1 VAGIAAGGIN
11 AVVGSG
17 TLITFPILLAVG
29 YEPVVA
35 NVSNTVGLV
44 LGSAAAA
51 WGYRAELEGQRHR
64 LVRMGCASLAG
75 GVTGAI
81 LLLMLP
87 DGAFKAIVPVLI
99 VVACILVLVQPRLVA
114 RLRPLRREGR
124 VGPLLLAGVY
134 AAGIY
139 GGYFGAAQG
148 VLLIGILGV
157 GLREDLQRINAA
169 KNVLAGLVNLV
180 AALFFVVAADI
191 AWAPA
196 GLLAAGSVLG
206 GQLGATIGRRLSPV
220 TLRGFIVAV
229 GTVAVIRLLT

>member
-1 VAGIAAGGIN
+1 M
-11 AVVGSG
+11 
-17 TLITFPILLAVG
+17 LLAVG

-44 LGSAAAA
+44 LGSATAA
-51 WGYRAELEGQRHR
+51 WGYRAELEGQRPR
-64 LVRMGCASLAG
+64 LMRLGCAS
-75 GVTGAI
+75 VTGGATGAV
-81 LLLMLP
+81 LLLVLP
-87 DGAFKAIVPVLI
+87 EGAFKAIVPALI
-99 VVACILVLVQPRLVA
+99 VGACILVLVQPRLMQ
-114 RLRPLRREGR
+114 RLRPLRREGH

-148 VLLIGILGV
+148 VLLIGILGL
-157 GLREDLQRINAA
+157 GLREDLQRSNAA

-196 GLLAAGSVLG
+196 GLLAAGSTLG
-206 GQLGATIGRRLSPV
+206 GQLGSTFGRRLSP
-220 TLRGFIVAV
+220 TALRGFIVAV
-229 GTVAVIRLLT
+229 GTVAVIRLLA

>member
-1 VAGIAAGGIN
+1 M
-11 AVVGSG
+11 
-17 TLITFPILLAVG
+17 LLAVG

-44 LGSAAAA
+44 LGSATAA
-51 WGYRAELEGQRHR
+51 WGYRAELEGQRQR
-64 LVRMGCASLAG
+64 LVRLGYASVTG
-75 GVTGAI
+75 GITGAI
-81 LLLMLP
+81 LLLTLP
-87 DGAFKAIVPVLI
+87 EGAFKAIVPVLI
-99 VVACILVLVQPRLVA
+99 VGACVLVLVQPRLIR
-114 RLRPLRREGR
+114 RLRPLRREAH

-157 GLREDLQRINAA
+157 GLRENLQRMNAA

-196 GLLAAGSVLG
+196 GLLAAGSTVG
-206 GQLGATIGRRLSPV
+206 GQLGATFGRRLSPGV
-220 TLRGFIVAV
+220 LRGFIVAV
-229 GTVAVIRLLT
+229 GTVAVVRLLS